1 MSDPG
6 NTTYESIVSIMA
18 ELWLDYREDEAFTE
32 LYEYAD
38 LAFPLAFALQYGI
51 IDTTEKAEAMIREA
65 FGLLLDTLEAE
76 DSGFDNLNEL
86 LVSVGVMEEEV

>member
-1 MSDPG
+1 
-6 NTTYESIVSIMA
+6 
-18 ELWLDYREDEAFTE
+18 
-32 LYEYAD
+32 
-38 LAFPLAFALQYGI
+38 
-51 IDTTEKAEAMIREA
+51 MIREA

>member
-18 ELWLDYREDEAFTE
+18 ELWLDYREDDAFAE

-38 LAFPLAFALQYGI
+38 IAFPLAFSLQYGI

-65 FGLLLDTLEAE
+65 FGLLLDILEAE
-76 DSGFDNLNEL
+76 DSGFHDLDEL
-86 LVSVGVMEEEV
+86 LTSVGRLEEEV